1 MFVAALLVASMLG
14 GVPPPAPPAGCLV
27 PPVSAPVVDPFRDPW
42 CPWCP
47 GNRGLEY
54 GVAPGTPVRAAAG
67 GAVTFNGAVAGT
79 TYLVIDHGDGL
90 RATYGR
96 LTASGLTVGDR
107 VVAGAVVG
115 RAGDGLYFGL
125 RRGEQYIDPA
135 PLLGRLVERWRLLPT
150 DGTAA
155 RRPPPPR
162 WRCPGGGASACVTG
176 ER

>member
-1 MFVAALLVASMLG
+1 VFVAALLVAAVLG
-14 GVPPPAPPAGCLV
+14 GVPPPPPPPPAGCLV

-67 GAVTFNGAVAGT
+67 GSVTFNGPVAGT

-96 LTASGLTVGDR
+96 LTASELTVGDR

-125 RRGEQYIDPA
+125 RRGEQYVDPA
-135 PLLGRLVERWRLLPT
+135 PLLGRLVERWRLVPT
-150 DGTAA
+150 DGTPA
-155 RRPPPPR
+155 RPPPPPR
-162 WRCPGGGASACVTG
+162 WRCPGAPATARSP
-176 ER
+176 R